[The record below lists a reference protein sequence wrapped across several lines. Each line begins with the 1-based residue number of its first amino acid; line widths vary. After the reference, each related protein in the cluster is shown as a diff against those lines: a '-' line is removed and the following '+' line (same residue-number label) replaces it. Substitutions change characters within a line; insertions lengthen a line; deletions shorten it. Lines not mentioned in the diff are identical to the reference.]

1 MLMNNNKKEKKEPFS
16 YELFPSENNENTF
29 NVDEGQLAEDTSS
42 GKQPVG
48 QSTVTAP
55 KPEKAP
61 ATNLLGSE
69 WEASKRR
76 IDALSKRWSAK
87 PDQATGNARFK
98 NSFASYML
106 PKDTPARRRKIYSLS
121 QEALD
126 DVVDEYYNK
135 ELKSSF
141 MQHKDEAKARG
152 KKALEENAYLAAEY
166 PMQLYAT
173 VAKEE
178 DPAKVIEKSMAH
190 VDNARLKELVSPM
203 ASTGG
208 YDADKYIEDFV
219 RPSLQNRMLDEYV
232 KESVPKNRGEYIVRS
247 AVGNSLIGKLA
258 QLSASGEKGVTNS
271 LAIEQEGLSKYKSN
285 RVDDF
290 VAGVGALMIDA
301 PAFSALGSSSSA
313 MLSLAGRKVMPLLT
327 KRIAQSVLNK
337 SINSRMNPALANMV
351 AERAIKEN
359 IKYKIANAALGQG
372 LTLGKYDISNS
383 IVDDLLVGN
392 EVDSGKAAKSFGRGM
407 LLGGVSSLASSPF
420 RVLSKGAG
428 GARKLFY
435 SSGVLSSESA
445 VFTAGHEIEKL
456 ANGVEVAPV
465 DLFYDFSE
473 SAATLLTMR
482 LSHWRPKGKEYKLN
496 RYGKIR
502 KEFDLTPVEREE
514 IRNIGCNAT
523 ELVRDIEKE
532 LAMPNFGG
540 FRSRARIRN
549 IYADIMASKDVSA
562 SAKSK
567 LMFLVDNKL
576 TSSPPVPFDYDIFR
590 LHNGKYKV
598 KLFDYDGHLIESNVL
613 SDEIGVRS
621 SLMIMRPRIL
631 KNRIEMY
638 NKELIS
644 GIRSRNFYIQAKD
657 YIAKNNVD
665 VEEFT
670 DAVYNRLQETEVSP
684 RQQKIINDVLRR
696 SSYDSDAM
704 IKYLYSIRRN
714 IERKYG
720 LDGNSLLYVIE
731 KKPYMLSK
739 NEINAIEEYEFILRN
754 EVERLKAGTSSS
766 HAREID
772 NAASGVLVASDD
784 IIRNEY
790 SDYND
795 YITMQDYL
803 GTGEHIVRPINVLQK
818 PKAGVVWNYYNNV
831 FTQEKLEEHKAFA
844 KEFSNKLG
852 VDIELI
858 TDERQIKVP
867 EAGDT
872 DAILEYNNQVKAYG
886 WVVKGKVYIN
896 LPNCKGLE
904 DVEKTIVHE
913 VVGHYGLEKV
923 FGYHLRD
930 FIEELYSRSSDDVRS
945 EINKIRARYP
955 HIDHYS
961 LVEEYLADV
970 IEKKW
975 KNSEE
980 RTMLQRFKEFI
991 NRMFAR
997 LGIYYGSKKRLSS
1010 SEVEE
1015 LLALHCNYVRNK
1027 VDPVK
1032 HRKKVFGRFKSSHL
1046 PEIEYND
1053 YDAYLQNINKQVSE
1067 GNFFKGTPSF
1077 LKAYKAFL
1085 NYDRLDPNTQKIF
1098 REQTKMS
1105 EEEIMKELEHR
1116 KYRMPSDGNSHAGEK
1131 TISGERS
1138 GAVPGNSSSGDLH
1151 LEGNEHLSR
1160 KPLTQPN
1167 GNANIIPERGDVKSF
1182 YDKNVRADE
1191 FLGEKS
1197 ISGERSGAVPGN
1209 SSSGDLPFGGNEHL
1223 SHNPLTQPIGNA
1235 NIIPERGDVKSFY
1248 DKNVRADELFG
1259 EKTIS
1264 GERSGAIPGNSS
1276 SGDLHLE
1283 GNEHLSRKPLT
1294 QPNGNANIIPKRG
1307 DVKSFYDKNVRAD
1320 EFFGEKSISGE
1331 RSGAIPGNSSSGDLP
1346 FGGNEHLSHNPL
1358 TQPNGNANIIQKTR
1372 NAKLSAKKFL
1382 NRGEFRG
1389 RNRAKDAVR
1398 IIGNALNLVKSK
1410 NSQSFYE
1417 DLLVDGKIVRIRIS
1431 THEATN
1437 IRMGNAAADEKIS
1450 IVIKKDGTH
1459 KDRGNH
1465 NGYTEYIYDPKDI
1478 SPERAAH
1485 AIVRSIHDLI
1495 ANGKYVDYSGKAI
1508 RTDYPYYDNGKI
1520 RYRLPGETG
1529 YGNGVGSSLESHV
1542 SSSFDNSPV
1551 VRTASLG
1558 ELLDEPALLALHP
1571 FLGNIAVEVLEGSS
1585 LPASYD
1591 ADENMILIG
1600 GERVRNGNITEQFVP
1615 AISDA
1620 VDSYAGRSAAVERN
1634 SRNIR
1639 ENIKREYD
1647 AIGKDLKFIESMKA
1661 RQWRDSNESRLSGSF
1676 KEKYGISPD
1685 EFKDMFPTVDEY
1697 LLYRLSGK
1705 RLLPTGVE
1713 PGAVNKLS
1721 GLKKNFNGPLD
1732 ILTGY
1737 NASQHDAGVDL
1748 SRVAE
1753 RLDDARLTSEERAE
1767 LEDALEAYAM
1777 QMLYRMKPGNSV
1789 GQGTYPLAA
1798 GNKSREKIYA

>member
-1 MLMNNNKKEKKEPFS
+1 MLMNNDKKEKKEPFS
-16 YELFPSENNENTF
+16 YRLSSSENNENTF
-29 NVDEGQLAEDTSS
+29 NVNESPLADDTAS
-42 GKQPVG
+42 GKQSAA
-48 QSTVTAP
+48 QSTFTAP

-76 IDALSKRWSAK
+76 IDALGKRWSSK
-87 PDQATGNARFK
+87 PDQATGNTHFK
-98 NSFASYML
+98 NSFASFML
-106 PKDTPARRRKIYSLS
+106 PKDTPARRRKVYSLS

-126 DVVDEYYNK
+126 NVVNEYYDK

-152 KKALEENAYLAAEY
+152 KKVLEENAYLAAEY

-178 DPAKVIEKSMAH
+178 DPAKVIEKSMAQI
-190 VDNARLKELVSPM
+190 DKARLKEMVSPM

-219 RPSLQNRMLDEYV
+219 KPSLQSRMIDEYV
-232 KESVPKNRGEYIVRS
+232 KESVPKNRSEYIVRS

-290 VAGVGALMIDA
+290 VAGVGSLMIDA
-301 PAFSALGSSSSA
+301 PAFSAFGSSSSA

-327 KRIAQSVLNK
+327 KKIAQRVLNN
-337 SINSRMNPALANMV
+337 SINSRMNPALANKV

-359 IKYKIANAALGQG
+359 IKYKITNAALGQG

-383 IVDDLLVGN
+383 IVDDLLIGN

-407 LLGGVSSLASSPF
+407 LLGGASSLASSPF
-420 RVLSKGAG
+420 RALSKGAN

-465 DLFYDFSE
+465 DLFYDFGE

-502 KEFDLTPVEREE
+502 KEFDLTPIERDE
-514 IRNIGCNAT
+514 IKNIGCNVT
-523 ELVRDIEKE
+523 ELLRDIEKE
-532 LAMPNFGG
+532 LAMPSLGG
-540 FRSRARIRN
+540 IRSRERIRN
-549 IYADIMASKDVSA
+549 MYFNIMASKDVSA

-567 LMFLVDNKL
+567 LLFLVDNKL
-576 TSSPPVPFDYDIFR
+576 TSSPPIPFDYDIYR
-590 LHNGKYKV
+590 LYNGKYKV
-598 KLFDYDGHLIESNVL
+598 KLFDYDGHLIESNV
-613 SDEIGVRS
+613 SADEIGVRS
-621 SLMIMRPRIL
+621 SIMLLRPHIL
-631 KNRIEMY
+631 KNRIKMY
-638 NKELIS
+638 DKELIS

-657 YIAKNNVD
+657 YITKNNID

-670 DAVYNRLQETEVSP
+670 DAIYNRLQETEVSP
-684 RQQKIINDVLRR
+684 RQQKIINDILRR

-739 NEINAIEEYEFILRN
+739 NEVNAIEEYESVLRN
-754 EVERLKAGTSSS
+754 EVERLKSGTSSS

-772 NAASGVLVASDD
+772 NAASGVSIGSDD

-803 GTGEHIVRPINVLQK
+803 GTGEFIVRPINVSQK
-818 PKAGVVWNYYNNV
+818 PKDGIVWNYYNNV

-844 KEFSNKLG
+844 KELSHKFG
-852 VDIELI
+852 IDVELI

-867 EAGDT
+867 ET
-872 DAILEYNNQVKAYG
+872 DNATAIEEYNNQVRSFG
-886 WVVKGKVYIN
+886 WINKGKVCVN
-896 LPNCKGLE
+896 LPNCKELE

-913 VVGHYGLEKV
+913 VVGHHGLEKV

-930 FIEELYSRSSDDVRS
+930 FIEELYSKSSDDVRS

-955 HIDHYS
+955 HIDNYT

-970 IEKKW
+970 VEKKW

-980 RTMLQRFKEFI
+980 RTILQRFKEFI

-1015 LLALHCNYVRNK
+1015 LLALHCNYVRNR
-1027 VDPVK
+1027 VDPIK
-1032 HRKKVFGRFKSSHL
+1032 HRKEVFARFKSSHL
-1046 PEIEYND
+1046 PEFEYND

-1085 NYDRLDPNTQKIF
+1085 NYDRLDPNTQRIF

-1116 KYRMPSDGNSHAGEK
+1116 KYRMLSDGNSHAGEK

-1160 KPLTQPN
+1160 KPLAQPN

-1191 FLGEKS
+1191 L
-1197 ISGERSGAVPGN
+1197 
-1209 SSSGDLPFGGNEHL
+1209 
-1223 SHNPLTQPIGNA
+1223 
-1235 NIIPERGDVKSFY
+1235 
-1248 DKNVRADELFG
+1248 
-1259 EKTIS
+1259 
-1264 GERSGAIPGNSS
+1264 
-1276 SGDLHLE
+1276 
-1283 GNEHLSRKPLT
+1283 
-1294 QPNGNANIIPKRG
+1294 
-1307 DVKSFYDKNVRAD
+1307 
-1320 EFFGEKSISGE
+1320 FGEKSISGE

-1358 TQPNGNANIIQKTR
+1358 TQPIGNANIMQKTR
-1372 NAKLSAKKFL
+1372 NTKLSAKKFL

-1398 IIGNALNLVKSK
+1398 IIGNALNLNKSDS
-1410 NSQSFYE
+1410 SQSFYG

-1450 IVIKKDGTH
+1450 IVIKKDGVH
-1459 KDRGNH
+1459 KNHGRH

-1542 SSSFDNSPV
+1542 SNSFDNSPV

-1571 FLGNIAVEVLEGSS
+1571 FLGNIGVEVLEGSS

-1661 RQWRDSNESRLSGSF
+1661 RQWRDGNESRLSGSF

-1789 GQGTYPLAA
+1789 GQGTYPLLP
-1798 GNKSREKIYA
+1798 GINHGREYMHK

>member
-1 MLMNNNKKEKKEPFS
+1 MLMNNDKKEKKEPFS

-29 NVDEGQLAEDTSS
+29 NMNESPLADDISS
-42 GKQPVG
+42 GKQPAG

-61 ATNLLGSE
+61 ATNLLGSY

-76 IDALSKRWSAK
+76 IDALGKRWSAK
-87 PDQATGNARFK
+87 PDQADGNARFK
-98 NSFASYML
+98 DSFASYML

-152 KKALEENAYLAAEY
+152 RKALEENAYLAADY

-190 VDNARLKELVSPM
+190 VDNARLKEMVSPM

-232 KESVPKNRGEYIVRS
+232 KESVPKNRGEYIVRR

-258 QLSASGEKGVTNS
+258 QLSGSGEKGVTNS

-359 IKYKIANAALGQG
+359 IKYKITNAALGQG

-420 RVLSKGAG
+420 RALSKGAG

-657 YIAKNNVD
+657 YIAKNNVN

-739 NEINAIEEYEFILRN
+739 NETNAIEEYEFILRN

-831 FTQEKLEEHKAFA
+831 FTPDKLEEHKAFA

-961 LVEEYLADV
+961 LVEEYLANV

-991 NRMFAR
+991 NRMFAQ

-1015 LLALHCNYVRNK
+1015 LLALHCNYVRNR

-1085 NYDRLDPNTQKIF
+1085 NYDRLDPNTQRIF
-1098 REQTKMS
+1098 REQTEMS

-1116 KYRMPSDGNSHAGEK
+1116 KYRMPSDDNSHAGEK

-1167 GNANIIPERGDVKSF
+1167 G
-1182 YDKNVRADE
+1182 
-1191 FLGEKS
+1191 
-1197 ISGERSGAVPGN
+1197 
-1209 SSSGDLPFGGNEHL
+1209 
-1223 SHNPLTQPIGNA
+1223 TA

-1248 DKNVRADELFG
+1248 DKNVRADEL
-1259 EKTIS
+1259 
-1264 GERSGAIPGNSS
+1264 
-1276 SGDLHLE
+1276 
-1283 GNEHLSRKPLT
+1283 
-1294 QPNGNANIIPKRG
+1294 
-1307 DVKSFYDKNVRAD
+1307 
-1320 EFFGEKSISGE
+1320 FGEKSISGE

-1358 TQPNGNANIIQKTR
+1358 TQPIGNANIMQKTR
-1372 NAKLSAKKFL
+1372 NTKFSAKKFL

-1398 IIGNALNLVKSK
+1398 IIGNALNLNKSDS
-1410 NSQSFYE
+1410 SQSFYG

-1450 IVIKKDGTH
+1450 IVIKKDGVH
-1459 KDRGNH
+1459 KNHGRH

-1542 SSSFDNSPV
+1542 SNSFDNSPV

-1571 FLGNIAVEVLEGSS
+1571 FLGNIGVEVLEGSS

-1661 RQWRDSNESRLSGSF
+1661 RQWRDGNESRLSGSF

-1713 PGAVNKLS
+1713 PGGVNKLS

-1737 NASQHDAGVDL
+1737 NASQHDSGVGL

-1789 GQGTYPLAA
+1789 GQGTYPLLP
-1798 GNKSREKIYA
+1798 GINHGREYMHK

>member
-1 MLMNNNKKEKKEPFS
+1 MLMNNDKKEKKEPFS
-16 YELFPSENNENTF
+16 YRLSSSENNENTF
-29 NVDEGQLAEDTSS
+29 NVNESPLADDIAS
-42 GKQPVG
+42 GKQSAA
-48 QSTVTAP
+48 QSTFTTP

-76 IDALSKRWSAK
+76 IDALGKRWSSK
-87 PDQATGNARFK
+87 PDQATGNTHFK
-98 NSFASYML
+98 NSFASFML
-106 PKDTPARRRKIYSLS
+106 PKDTPARRRKVYSLS

-126 DVVDEYYNK
+126 NVVNEYYDK

-152 KKALEENAYLAAEY
+152 KKVLEENAYLAAEY

-178 DPAKVIEKSMAH
+178 DPAKVIEKSMAQI
-190 VDNARLKELVSPM
+190 DKARLKEIVSPM

-219 RPSLQNRMLDEYV
+219 KPSLQSRMIDEYV
-232 KESVPKNRGEYIVRS
+232 KESVPKNRSEYIVRS
-247 AVGNSLIGKLA
+247 AVGNSLFGKLA

-290 VAGVGALMIDA
+290 VAGVGSLMIDA
-301 PAFSALGSSSSA
+301 PAFSAFGSSSSA

-327 KRIAQSVLNK
+327 KKIAQRVLNN

-359 IKYKIANAALGQG
+359 IKYKITNAALGQG

-383 IVDDLLVGN
+383 IVDDLLIGN

-407 LLGGVSSLASSPF
+407 LLGGASSLASSPF
-420 RVLSKGAG
+420 RALSKGAN

-465 DLFYDFSE
+465 DLFYDFGE

-502 KEFDLTPVEREE
+502 KEFDLTPIERDE
-514 IRNIGCNAT
+514 IKNIGCNVT
-523 ELVRDIEKE
+523 ELLRDIEKE
-532 LAMPNFGG
+532 LAMPNLGG
-540 FRSRARIRN
+540 IRSRERIRN
-549 IYADIMASKDVSA
+549 MYFNIMASKDVSA

-567 LMFLVDNKL
+567 LLFLVDNKL
-576 TSSPPVPFDYDIFR
+576 TSSPPIPFDYDIYR
-590 LHNGKYKV
+590 LYNGKYKV
-598 KLFDYDGHLIESNVL
+598 KLFDYDGHLIESNVAA
-613 SDEIGVRS
+613 DEIGVRS
-621 SLMIMRPRIL
+621 SIMLLRPHIL
-631 KNRIEMY
+631 KNRIKMY
-638 NKELIS
+638 DKELIS

-657 YIAKNNVD
+657 YITKNNID

-670 DAVYNRLQETEVSP
+670 DAIYNRLQETEVSP
-684 RQQKIINDVLRR
+684 RQQKIINDILRR

-739 NEINAIEEYEFILRN
+739 NEVNAIEEYESVLRN

-772 NAASGVLVASDD
+772 NAASGVSIGSDE
-784 IIRNEY
+784 IISNEY

-803 GTGEHIVRPINVLQK
+803 GTGEFIVRPINVSQK
-818 PKAGVVWNYYNNV
+818 PKAGIVWNYYNNV

-844 KEFSNKLG
+844 KELSHKFG
-852 VDIELI
+852 IDVELI

-867 EAGDT
+867 ET
-872 DAILEYNNQVKAYG
+872 DNATAIEEYNNQVRSFG
-886 WVVKGKVYIN
+886 WINKGKVCVN
-896 LPNCKGLE
+896 LPNCKELE

-913 VVGHYGLEKV
+913 VVGHHGLEKV

-930 FIEELYSRSSDDVRS
+930 FIEELYSKSSDELRS
-945 EINKIRARYP
+945 EINTIRVKYP
-955 HIDHYS
+955 HIDNYT

-970 IEKKW
+970 VEKKW
-975 KNSEE
+975 KSSEE
-980 RTMLQRFKEFI
+980 RTILQRFKEFI

-1015 LLALHCNYVRNK
+1015 LLALHCNYVRNR
-1027 VDPVK
+1027 VDPIK
-1032 HRKKVFGRFKSSHL
+1032 HRKEVFARFKSSHL

-1085 NYDRLDPNTQKIF
+1085 NYDRLDPNTQRIF
-1098 REQTKMS
+1098 REQTEMS

-1151 LEGNEHLSR
+1151 LESNEHLSR
-1160 KPLTQPN
+1160 KPLAQPN
-1167 GNANIIPERGDVKSF
+1167 G
-1182 YDKNVRADE
+1182 
-1191 FLGEKS
+1191 
-1197 ISGERSGAVPGN
+1197 
-1209 SSSGDLPFGGNEHL
+1209 
-1223 SHNPLTQPIGNA
+1223 TA

-1248 DKNVRADELFG
+1248 DKNVRADEL
-1259 EKTIS
+1259 
-1264 GERSGAIPGNSS
+1264 
-1276 SGDLHLE
+1276 
-1283 GNEHLSRKPLT
+1283 
-1294 QPNGNANIIPKRG
+1294 
-1307 DVKSFYDKNVRAD
+1307 
-1320 EFFGEKSISGE
+1320 FGEKSISGE

-1372 NAKLSAKKFL
+1372 NAMFLAKKFL

-1398 IIGNALNLVKSK
+1398 IIGNALNLNKSD
-1410 NSQSFYE
+1410 SSLSFYE
-1417 DLLVDGKIVRIRIS
+1417 DLLVGGKIVRIRIS

-1450 IVIKKDGTH
+1450 IVIKKDGVH
-1459 KDRGNH
+1459 KNHGRH
-1465 NGYTEYIYDPKDI
+1465 NGYTEYVYDPKDI

-1485 AIVRSIHDLI
+1485 VIVRGIHDLI

-1529 YGNGVGSSLESHV
+1529 YGNGIGSSLESHV

-1571 FLGNIAVEVLEGSS
+1571 FLGNIGVEVLEGSS

-1661 RQWRDSNESRLSGSF
+1661 RQWRDGNESRLSGSF

-1713 PGAVNKLS
+1713 PGGVNKLS

-1737 NASQHDAGVDL
+1737 NASQHDAGVGL

-1789 GQGTYPLAA
+1789 GQGTYPLLP
-1798 GNKSREKIYA
+1798 GIDHGREYMHK

>member
-1 MLMNNNKKEKKEPFS
+1 MLMNNDKKEKKEPFS

-29 NVDEGQLAEDTSS
+29 NMNESPLADDAAS

-76 IDALSKRWSAK
+76 IDALGKRWSAK
-87 PDQATGNARFK
+87 PDQADGNARFK
-98 NSFASYML
+98 DSFASYML

-141 MQHKDEAKARG
+141 MQHKDEAKAKGR
-152 KKALEENAYLAAEY
+152 KALEENACLAAEY
-166 PMQLYAT
+166 PMQLYAA

-190 VDNARLKELVSPM
+190 VDNARLKEMVSPM

-232 KESVPKNRGEYIVRS
+232 KESVPKNRGEYIVRR

-258 QLSASGEKGVTNS
+258 QLSGSGEKGVTNS
-271 LAIEQEGLSKYKSN
+271 MAIEQEGLSKYKSN

-359 IKYKIANAALGQG
+359 IKYKITNAALGQG

-465 DLFYDFSE
+465 DLFYDFNE

-502 KEFDLTPVEREE
+502 KEFDLTPAEREE

-772 NAASGVLVASDD
+772 NAASGVLIASDD

-818 PKAGVVWNYYNNV
+818 PKAGVVWNYYGNV
-831 FTQEKLEEHKAFA
+831 FTQDKLEEHKAFA

-930 FIEELYSRSSDDVRS
+930 FIEELYSMSSDDVRS
-945 EINKIRARYP
+945 AINKIRARYP

-1010 SEVEE
+1010 AEVEE
-1015 LLALHCNYVRNK
+1015 LLALHCNYVRNR

-1085 NYDRLDPNTQKIF
+1085 NYDRLDPNTQRIF
-1098 REQTKMS
+1098 REQTEMS

-1151 LEGNEHLSR
+1151 LESNEHLSR
-1160 KPLTQPN
+1160 KPLAQPN
-1167 GNANIIPERGDVKSF
+1167 G
-1182 YDKNVRADE
+1182 
-1191 FLGEKS
+1191 
-1197 ISGERSGAVPGN
+1197 
-1209 SSSGDLPFGGNEHL
+1209 
-1223 SHNPLTQPIGNA
+1223 TA

-1248 DKNVRADELFG
+1248 DKNVRADEL
-1259 EKTIS
+1259 
-1264 GERSGAIPGNSS
+1264 
-1276 SGDLHLE
+1276 
-1283 GNEHLSRKPLT
+1283 
-1294 QPNGNANIIPKRG
+1294 
-1307 DVKSFYDKNVRAD
+1307 
-1320 EFFGEKSISGE
+1320 FGEKSISGE

-1372 NAKLSAKKFL
+1372 NAMFLAKKFL
-1382 NRGEFRG
+1382 NRGEYVG
-1389 RNRAKDAVR
+1389 KKHAKDAVR
-1398 IIGNALNLVKSK
+1398 VIGHMLDFDKSK
-1410 NSQSFYE
+1410 SSMSFYE

-1450 IVIKKDGTH
+1450 IVIKKDGVH
-1459 KDRGNH
+1459 KNHGNH

-1495 ANGKYVDYSGKAI
+1495 ANGEYVDYSGKAI

-1571 FLGNIAVEVLEGSS
+1571 FLGNIGVEVLEGSS

-1591 ADENMILIG
+1591 AYENVILIG

-1661 RQWRDSNESRLSGSF
+1661 RQWHDGNESRLSGSF

-1713 PGAVNKLS
+1713 PGGVNKLS

-1737 NASQHDAGVDL
+1737 NASQHDSGVDL

-1798 GNKSREKIYA
+1798 GNRSRERIYA

>member
-1 MLMNNNKKEKKEPFS
+1 MLMNNDKKEKKEPFS
-16 YELFPSENNENTF
+16 YRLSSSENNENTF
-29 NVDEGQLAEDTSS
+29 NVNESPLADDTAS
-42 GKQPVG
+42 GKQSAA
-48 QSTVTAP
+48 QSTFTAP

-76 IDALSKRWSAK
+76 IDALGKRWSSK
-87 PDQATGNARFK
+87 PDQATGNTHFK
-98 NSFASYML
+98 NSFASFML
-106 PKDTPARRRKIYSLS
+106 PKDTPARRRKVYSLS

-126 DVVDEYYNK
+126 NVVNEYYDK

-152 KKALEENAYLAAEY
+152 KKVLEENAYLAAEY

-178 DPAKVIEKSMAH
+178 DPAKVIEKSMAQI
-190 VDNARLKELVSPM
+190 DKARLKEMVSPM

-219 RPSLQNRMLDEYV
+219 KPSLQSRMIDEYV
-232 KESVPKNRGEYIVRS
+232 KESVPKNRSEYIVRS

-290 VAGVGALMIDA
+290 VAGVGSLMIDA
-301 PAFSALGSSSSA
+301 PAFSAFGSSSSA

-327 KRIAQSVLNK
+327 KKIAQRVLNN

-359 IKYKIANAALGQG
+359 IKYKITNAALGQG

-383 IVDDLLVGN
+383 IVDDLLIGN

-407 LLGGVSSLASSPF
+407 LLGGASSLASSPF
-420 RVLSKGAG
+420 RALSKGAN

-465 DLFYDFSE
+465 DLFYDFGE

-502 KEFDLTPVEREE
+502 KEFDLTPIERDE
-514 IRNIGCNAT
+514 IKNIGCNVT
-523 ELVRDIEKE
+523 ELLRDIEKE
-532 LAMPNFGG
+532 LAMPNLGG
-540 FRSRARIRN
+540 IRSRERIRN
-549 IYADIMASKDVSA
+549 MYFNIMASKDVSA

-567 LMFLVDNKL
+567 LLFLVDNKL
-576 TSSPPVPFDYDIFR
+576 TSSPPIPFDYDIYR
-590 LHNGKYKV
+590 LYNGKYKV
-598 KLFDYDGHLIESNVL
+598 KLFDYDGHLIESNV
-613 SDEIGVRS
+613 SADEIGVRS
-621 SLMIMRPRIL
+621 SIMLLRPHIL
-631 KNRIEMY
+631 KNRIKMY
-638 NKELIS
+638 DKELIS

-657 YIAKNNVD
+657 YITKNNID

-670 DAVYNRLQETEVSP
+670 DAIYNRLQETEVSP
-684 RQQKIINDVLRR
+684 RQQKIINDILRR

-739 NEINAIEEYEFILRN
+739 NEINAIEEYESVLRN

-772 NAASGVLVASDD
+772 NAASGVSIGSDE
-784 IIRNEY
+784 IISNEY

-803 GTGEHIVRPINVLQK
+803 GTGEFIVRPINVSQK
-818 PKAGVVWNYYNNV
+818 PKAGIVWNYYNNV

-844 KEFSNKLG
+844 KELSHKFG
-852 VDIELI
+852 IDVELI

-867 EAGDT
+867 ET
-872 DAILEYNNQVKAYG
+872 DNATAIEEYNNQVRSFG
-886 WVVKGKVYIN
+886 WINKGKVCVN

-913 VVGHYGLEKV
+913 VVGHHGLEKV

-930 FIEELYSRSSDDVRS
+930 FIEELYSKSSDELRS
-945 EINKIRARYP
+945 EINTIRVKYP
-955 HIDHYS
+955 HIDNYT

-970 IEKKW
+970 VEKKW

-980 RTMLQRFKEFI
+980 RTILQRFKEFI

-1015 LLALHCNYVRNK
+1015 LLALHCNYVRNR
-1027 VDPVK
+1027 VDPIK
-1032 HRKKVFGRFKSSHL
+1032 HRKEVFARFKSSHL

-1067 GNFFKGTPSF
+1067 GNLFKGTPSF

-1085 NYDRLDPNTQKIF
+1085 NYDRLDPNTQRIF
-1098 REQTKMS
+1098 REQTEMS

-1116 KYRMPSDGNSHAGEK
+1116 KYRMPSDDNSHAGEK

-1151 LEGNEHLSR
+1151 LESNEHLSR

-1167 GNANIIPERGDVKSF
+1167 GNANIIPE
-1182 YDKNVRADE
+1182 
-1191 FLGEKS
+1191 
-1197 ISGERSGAVPGN
+1197 
-1209 SSSGDLPFGGNEHL
+1209 
-1223 SHNPLTQPIGNA
+1223 
-1235 NIIPERGDVKSFY
+1235 
-1248 DKNVRADELFG
+1248 
-1259 EKTIS
+1259 
-1264 GERSGAIPGNSS
+1264 
-1276 SGDLHLE
+1276 
-1283 GNEHLSRKPLT
+1283 
-1294 QPNGNANIIPKRG
+1294 RG

-1372 NAKLSAKKFL
+1372 NAMFLAKKFL

-1398 IIGNALNLVKSK
+1398 IIGNALNLNKSD
-1410 NSQSFYE
+1410 SSLSFYE
-1417 DLLVDGKIVRIRIS
+1417 DLLVGGKIVRIRIS

-1450 IVIKKDGTH
+1450 IVIKKDGVH
-1459 KDRGNH
+1459 KNHGRH
-1465 NGYTEYIYDPKDI
+1465 NGYTEYVYDPKDI

-1485 AIVRSIHDLI
+1485 AIVRGIHDLI

-1571 FLGNIAVEVLEGSS
+1571 FLGNIGVEVLEGSS

-1600 GERVRNGNITEQFVP
+1600 GERFRNGNITEQFVP

-1661 RQWRDSNESRLSGSF
+1661 RQWRDGNESRLSGSF

-1713 PGAVNKLS
+1713 PGGVNKLS

-1737 NASQHDAGVDL
+1737 NASQHDSGVDL
-1748 SRVAE
+1748 SRIAE
-1753 RLDDARLTSEERAE
+1753 NLNDARLTSEERAE

-1777 QMLYRMKPGNSV
+1777 QMLYRMKPGYSV
-1789 GQGTYPLAA
+1789 GQGTYPLLP
-1798 GNKSREKIYA
+1798 GINHGREYMHK

>member
-1 MLMNNNKKEKKEPFS
+1 MLMNNDKKEKKEPFS

-29 NVDEGQLAEDTSS
+29 NMNESPLADDISS
-42 GKQPVG
+42 GKQPAG

-76 IDALSKRWSAK
+76 IDALGKRWSVK
-87 PDQATGNARFK
+87 PDQADGNARFK

-106 PKDTPARRRKIYSLS
+106 PKDTPARHRKIYSLS

-152 KKALEENAYLAAEY
+152 RKALEENAYLAAES

-232 KESVPKNRGEYIVRS
+232 KESVPKNRGEYIVRR

-359 IKYKIANAALGQG
+359 IKYKITNAALGQG

-420 RVLSKGAG
+420 RALSKGAG

-435 SSGVLSSESA
+435 SSGVLSCESA

-465 DLFYDFSE
+465 DLFYDFNE

-532 LAMPNFGG
+532 LAMPNLGG

-720 LDGNSLLYVIE
+720 LDGNSLLYVID

-818 PKAGVVWNYYNNV
+818 PKAGVVWNYYGNV
-831 FTQEKLEEHKAFA
+831 FTPDKLEEHKAFA

-955 HIDHYS
+955 QIDHYS

-1015 LLALHCNYVRNK
+1015 LLALHCNYVRNR

-1085 NYDRLDPNTQKIF
+1085 NYDRLDPNTQRIF
-1098 REQTKMS
+1098 REQTEMS
-1105 EEEIMKELEHR
+1105 EEQIMKELEHR

-1167 GNANIIPERGDVKSF
+1167 ADANIIPERGDVKSFYDKNVRADEFFGEKSISGERSGAVPGNSSSGDLHLESNEHLSRKPLAQPNGTANIILERGDVKSF

-1223 SHNPLTQPIGNA
+1223 SHNPLTQP
-1235 NIIPERGDVKSFY
+1235 
-1248 DKNVRADELFG
+1248 
-1259 EKTIS
+1259 
-1264 GERSGAIPGNSS
+1264 
-1276 SGDLHLE
+1276 
-1283 GNEHLSRKPLT
+1283 
-1294 QPNGNANIIPKRG
+1294 NG
-1307 DVKSFYDKNVRAD
+1307 
-1320 EFFGEKSISGE
+1320 
-1331 RSGAIPGNSSSGDLP
+1331 
-1346 FGGNEHLSHNPL
+1346 
-1358 TQPNGNANIIQKTR
+1358 TANIIQKTR
-1372 NAKLSAKKFL
+1372 NAMFLAKKFL
-1382 NRGEFRG
+1382 NRGEYVG
-1389 RNRAKDAVR
+1389 KKHAKDAVR
-1398 IIGNALNLVKSK
+1398 VIGHMLDFDKSK
-1410 NSQSFYE
+1410 SSMSFYE

-1450 IVIKKDGTH
+1450 IVIKKDGVH
-1459 KDRGNH
+1459 KNHGNH

-1495 ANGKYVDYSGKAI
+1495 ANGEYVDYSGKAI
-1508 RTDYPYYDNGKI
+1508 RIDYPYYDNGKI

-1571 FLGNIAVEVLEGSS
+1571 FLGSIGVEVLEGSS

-1661 RQWRDSNESRLSGSF
+1661 RQWRDGNESRLSGSF

-1737 NASQHDAGVDL
+1737 NASQHDSGVDL
-1748 SRVAE
+1748 SRIAE
-1753 RLDDARLTSEERAE
+1753 NLNDARLTSEERAE
-1767 LEDALEAYAM
+1767 IEDALEAYAM

-1789 GQGTYPLAA
+1789 GQGTYPLAT

>member
-1 MLMNNNKKEKKEPFS
+1 MLMNNDKKEKKEPFS
-16 YELFPSENNENTF
+16 YRLSSSENNENTF
-29 NVDEGQLAEDTSS
+29 NVNESPLADDTAS
-42 GKQPVG
+42 GKQSAA
-48 QSTVTAP
+48 QSTFTAP

-76 IDALSKRWSAK
+76 IDALGKRWSSK
-87 PDQATGNARFK
+87 PDQATGNTHFK
-98 NSFASYML
+98 NSFASFML
-106 PKDTPARRRKIYSLS
+106 PKDTPARRRKVYSLS

-126 DVVDEYYNK
+126 NVVNEYYDK

-152 KKALEENAYLAAEY
+152 KKVLEENAYLAADY

-190 VDNARLKELVSPM
+190 VDNARLKEMVSPM

-232 KESVPKNRGEYIVRS
+232 KESVPKNRGEYIVRR

-258 QLSASGEKGVTNS
+258 QLSGSGEKGVTNS

-359 IKYKIANAALGQG
+359 IKYKITNAALGQG

-420 RVLSKGAG
+420 RALSKGAG

-657 YIAKNNVD
+657 YIAKNNVN

-739 NEINAIEEYEFILRN
+739 NETNAIEEYEFILRN

-831 FTQEKLEEHKAFA
+831 FTPDKLEEHKAFA

-961 LVEEYLADV
+961 LVEEYLANV

-991 NRMFAR
+991 NRMFAQ

-1015 LLALHCNYVRNK
+1015 LLALHCNYVRNR

-1085 NYDRLDPNTQKIF
+1085 NYDRLDPNTQRIF
-1098 REQTKMS
+1098 REQTEMS

-1116 KYRMPSDGNSHAGEK
+1116 KYRMPSDDNSHAGEK

-1160 KPLTQPN
+1160 KPLAQPN

-1191 FLGEKS
+1191 L
-1197 ISGERSGAVPGN
+1197 
-1209 SSSGDLPFGGNEHL
+1209 
-1223 SHNPLTQPIGNA
+1223 
-1235 NIIPERGDVKSFY
+1235 
-1248 DKNVRADELFG
+1248 
-1259 EKTIS
+1259 
-1264 GERSGAIPGNSS
+1264 
-1276 SGDLHLE
+1276 
-1283 GNEHLSRKPLT
+1283 
-1294 QPNGNANIIPKRG
+1294 
-1307 DVKSFYDKNVRAD
+1307 
-1320 EFFGEKSISGE
+1320 FGEKSISGE

-1358 TQPNGNANIIQKTR
+1358 TQPIGNANIMQKTR
-1372 NAKLSAKKFL
+1372 NTKFSAKKFL

-1398 IIGNALNLVKSK
+1398 IIGNALNLNKSDS
-1410 NSQSFYE
+1410 SQSFYG

-1450 IVIKKDGTH
+1450 IVIKKDGVH
-1459 KDRGNH
+1459 KNHGRH

-1542 SSSFDNSPV
+1542 SNSFDNSPV

-1571 FLGNIAVEVLEGSS
+1571 FLGNIGVEVLEGSS

-1661 RQWRDSNESRLSGSF
+1661 RQWRDGSESRLSGSF

-1713 PGAVNKLS
+1713 PGGVNKLS

-1789 GQGTYPLAA
+1789 GQGTYPLLP
-1798 GNKSREKIYA
+1798 GINHGREYMHK

>member
-1 MLMNNNKKEKKEPFS
+1 MLMNNDKKEKKEPFS
-16 YELFPSENNENTF
+16 YRLSSLENNENTF
-29 NVDEGQLAEDTSS
+29 NVNESPLADDTAS
-42 GKQPVG
+42 GKQSAA
-48 QSTVTAP
+48 QSTFTAP

-76 IDALSKRWSAK
+76 IDALGKRWSSK
-87 PDQATGNARFK
+87 PDQATGNTHFK
-98 NSFASYML
+98 NSFASFML
-106 PKDTPARRRKIYSLS
+106 PKDTPARRRKVYSLS

-126 DVVDEYYNK
+126 NVVNEYYDK

-152 KKALEENAYLAAEY
+152 KKVLEENAYLAAEY
-166 PMQLYAT
+166 PVQLYAT

-178 DPAKVIEKSMAH
+178 DPAKVIEKSMAQI
-190 VDNARLKELVSPM
+190 DKARLKEMVSPM

-219 RPSLQNRMLDEYV
+219 KPSLQSRMIDEYV
-232 KESVPKNRGEYIVRS
+232 KESVPKNRSEYIVRS

-290 VAGVGALMIDA
+290 VAGVGSLMIDA
-301 PAFSALGSSSSA
+301 PAFSAFGSSSSA

-327 KRIAQSVLNK
+327 KKIAQRVLNN

-359 IKYKIANAALGQG
+359 IKYKITNAALGQG

-383 IVDDLLVGN
+383 IVDDLLIGN

-407 LLGGVSSLASSPF
+407 LLGGASSLASSPF
-420 RVLSKGAG
+420 RALSKGAN

-465 DLFYDFSE
+465 DLFYDFGE

-502 KEFDLTPVEREE
+502 KEFDLTPIERDE
-514 IRNIGCNAT
+514 IKNIGCNVT
-523 ELVRDIEKE
+523 ELLRDIEKE
-532 LAMPNFGG
+532 LAMPSLGG
-540 FRSRARIRN
+540 IRSRERIRN
-549 IYADIMASKDVSA
+549 MYFNIMASKDVSA

-567 LMFLVDNKL
+567 LLFLVDNKL
-576 TSSPPVPFDYDIFR
+576 TSSPPIPFDYDIYR
-590 LHNGKYKV
+590 LYNGKYKV
-598 KLFDYDGHLIESNVL
+598 KLFDYDGHLIESNV
-613 SDEIGVRS
+613 SADEIGVRS
-621 SLMIMRPRIL
+621 SIMLLRPHIL
-631 KNRIEMY
+631 KNRIKMY
-638 NKELIS
+638 DKELIS

-657 YIAKNNVD
+657 YITKNNID

-670 DAVYNRLQETEVSP
+670 DAIYNRLQETEVSP
-684 RQQKIINDVLRR
+684 RQQKIINDILRR

-739 NEINAIEEYEFILRN
+739 NEVNAIEEYESVLRN

-772 NAASGVLVASDD
+772 NAASGVSIGSDE
-784 IIRNEY
+784 IISNEY

-803 GTGEHIVRPINVLQK
+803 GTGEFIVRPINVSQK
-818 PKAGVVWNYYNNV
+818 PKAGIVWNYYNNV

-844 KEFSNKLG
+844 KELSHKFG
-852 VDIELI
+852 IDVELI

-867 EAGDT
+867 ET
-872 DAILEYNNQVKAYG
+872 DNATAIEEYNNQVRSFG
-886 WVVKGKVYIN
+886 WINKGKVCVN
-896 LPNCKGLE
+896 LPNCKELE

-913 VVGHYGLEKV
+913 VVGHHGLEKV

-930 FIEELYSRSSDDVRS
+930 FIEELYSKSSDDVRS
-945 EINKIRARYP
+945 EINTIRVKYP
-955 HIDHYS
+955 HIDNYT

-970 IEKKW
+970 VEKKW

-980 RTMLQRFKEFI
+980 RTILQRFKEFI

-1015 LLALHCNYVRNK
+1015 LLALHCNYVRNR
-1027 VDPVK
+1027 VDPIK
-1032 HRKKVFGRFKSSHL
+1032 HRKEVFARFKSSHL

-1067 GNFFKGTPSF
+1067 GNLFKGTPSF

-1085 NYDRLDPNTQKIF
+1085 NYDRLDPNTQRIF

-1116 KYRMPSDGNSHAGEK
+1116 KYRMPSDDNSHAGEK
-1131 TISGERS
+1131 T
-1138 GAVPGNSSSGDLH
+1138 
-1151 LEGNEHLSR
+1151 
-1160 KPLTQPN
+1160 
-1167 GNANIIPERGDVKSF
+1167 
-1182 YDKNVRADE
+1182 
-1191 FLGEKS
+1191 

-1223 SHNPLTQPIGNA
+1223 SRKPLAQPNGTA

-1276 SGDLHLE
+1276 SGDL
-1283 GNEHLSRKPLT
+1283 
-1294 QPNGNANIIPKRG
+1294 
-1307 DVKSFYDKNVRAD
+1307 
-1320 EFFGEKSISGE
+1320 
-1331 RSGAIPGNSSSGDLP
+1331 P

-1358 TQPNGNANIIQKTR
+1358 TQPNGN
-1372 NAKLSAKKFL
+1372 
-1382 NRGEFRG
+1382 
-1389 RNRAKDAVR
+1389 
-1398 IIGNALNLVKSK
+1398 
-1410 NSQSFYE
+1410 
-1417 DLLVDGKIVRIRIS
+1417 
-1431 THEATN
+1431 
-1437 IRMGNAAADEKIS
+1437 
-1450 IVIKKDGTH
+1450 
-1459 KDRGNH
+1459 
-1465 NGYTEYIYDPKDI
+1465 
-1478 SPERAAH
+1478 
-1485 AIVRSIHDLI
+1485 

-1542 SSSFDNSPV
+1542 SSNFDNSPV

-1571 FLGNIAVEVLEGSS
+1571 FLGNIGVEVLEGSS

-1661 RQWRDSNESRLSGSF
+1661 RQWRDGNELRLSGSF

-1737 NASQHDAGVDL
+1737 NASQHDSGVDL
-1748 SRVAE
+1748 SRIAE
-1753 RLDDARLTSEERAE
+1753 NLNDARLTSEERAE

>member
-1 MLMNNNKKEKKEPFS
+1 MLMNNDKKEKKEPFS
-16 YELFPSENNENTF
+16 YELFPLENNENTF
-29 NVDEGQLAEDTSS
+29 NMNESPLADDISS
-42 GKQPVG
+42 GKQPAG

-76 IDALSKRWSAK
+76 IDALGKRWSAK
-87 PDQATGNARFK
+87 PDQADGNARFK
-98 NSFASYML
+98 DSFASYML

-141 MQHKDEAKARG
+141 IQHKDEAKAKG

-190 VDNARLKELVSPM
+190 IDNARLKEMVSPM
-203 ASTGG
+203 VSTGG

-232 KESVPKNRGEYIVRS
+232 KESVPKNRGEYIVRR

-258 QLSASGEKGVTNS
+258 QLSGSGDKGVTNS

-359 IKYKIANAALGQG
+359 IKYKITNAALGQG
-372 LTLGKYDISNS
+372 LTLGKYDIANS

-456 ANGVEVAPV
+456 ANGVEVTPV
-465 DLFYDFSE
+465 DLFYDFNE

-502 KEFDLTPVEREE
+502 KEFDLTPAEREE

-532 LAMPNFGG
+532 LAMPNLGG

-590 LHNGKYKV
+590 LNNGKYKV

-739 NEINAIEEYEFILRN
+739 NETNAIEEYESVLRN

-772 NAASGVLVASDD
+772 NAASGVLIASDD

-803 GTGEHIVRPINVLQK
+803 GTGEYIVRPINVLQK

-961 LVEEYLADV
+961 LVEEYLANV

-1015 LLALHCNYVRNK
+1015 LLALHCNYVRNR

-1085 NYDRLDPNTQKIF
+1085 NYDRLDPNTQRIF

-1116 KYRMPSDGNSHAGEK
+1116 KYRMPSDDNSHAGEK

-1151 LEGNEHLSR
+1151 LESNEHLSR
-1160 KPLTQPN
+1160 KPLAQPN
-1167 GNANIIPERGDVKSF
+1167 GTANIIPERGDIKSF

-1191 FLGEKS
+1191 LFGEKT

-1223 SHNPLTQPIGNA
+1223 SHNPLTQPI
-1235 NIIPERGDVKSFY
+1235 
-1248 DKNVRADELFG
+1248 
-1259 EKTIS
+1259 
-1264 GERSGAIPGNSS
+1264 
-1276 SGDLHLE
+1276 
-1283 GNEHLSRKPLT
+1283 
-1294 QPNGNANIIPKRG
+1294 
-1307 DVKSFYDKNVRAD
+1307 
-1320 EFFGEKSISGE
+1320 
-1331 RSGAIPGNSSSGDLP
+1331 
-1346 FGGNEHLSHNPL
+1346 
-1358 TQPNGNANIIQKTR
+1358 GNANIIQKTR

-1495 ANGKYVDYSGKAI
+1495 ANGEYVDYSGKAI

-1542 SSSFDNSPV
+1542 SSSFDSSPV

-1571 FLGNIAVEVLEGSS
+1571 FLGNIGVEVLEGSS

-1600 GERVRNGNITEQFVP
+1600 GERVKNGNITEQFVP

-1661 RQWRDSNESRLSGSF
+1661 RQWRDGNESRLSGSF

-1748 SRVAE
+1748 SRIAE

-1798 GNKSREKIYA
+1798 GNRSREKIYA

>member
-1 MLMNNNKKEKKEPFS
+1 MNNDKKEKKEPFS
-16 YELFPSENNENTF
+16 YRLSSSENNENTF
-29 NVDEGQLAEDTSS
+29 NVNESPLADDTAS
-42 GKQPVG
+42 GKQSAA
-48 QSTVTAP
+48 QSTFTAP

-76 IDALSKRWSAK
+76 IDALGKRWSSK
-87 PDQATGNARFK
+87 PDQATGNTHFK
-98 NSFASYML
+98 NSFASFML
-106 PKDTPARRRKIYSLS
+106 PKDTPARRRKVYSLS

-126 DVVDEYYNK
+126 NVVNEYYDK

-152 KKALEENAYLAAEY
+152 KKVLEENAYLAAEY

-178 DPAKVIEKSMAH
+178 DPAKVIEKSMAQI
-190 VDNARLKELVSPM
+190 DKARLKEMVSPM

-219 RPSLQNRMLDEYV
+219 KPSLQSRMIDEYV
-232 KESVPKNRGEYIVRS
+232 KESVPKNRSEYIVRS

-290 VAGVGALMIDA
+290 VAGVGSLMIDA
-301 PAFSALGSSSSA
+301 PAFSAFGSSSSA

-327 KRIAQSVLNK
+327 KKIAQRVLNN
-337 SINSRMNPALANMV
+337 SINSRMNPALANKV

-359 IKYKIANAALGQG
+359 IKYKITNAALGQG

-383 IVDDLLVGN
+383 IVDDLLIGN

-407 LLGGVSSLASSPF
+407 LLGGASSLASSPF
-420 RVLSKGAG
+420 RALSKGAN

-465 DLFYDFSE
+465 DLFYDFGE

-502 KEFDLTPVEREE
+502 KEFDLTPIERDE
-514 IRNIGCNAT
+514 IKNIGCNVT
-523 ELVRDIEKE
+523 ELLRDIEKE
-532 LAMPNFGG
+532 LAMPSLGG
-540 FRSRARIRN
+540 IRSRERIRN
-549 IYADIMASKDVSA
+549 MYFNIMASKDVSA

-567 LMFLVDNKL
+567 LLFLVDNKL
-576 TSSPPVPFDYDIFR
+576 TSSPPIPFDYDIYR
-590 LHNGKYKV
+590 LYNGKYKV
-598 KLFDYDGHLIESNVL
+598 KLFDYDGHLIESNV
-613 SDEIGVRS
+613 SADEIGVRS
-621 SLMIMRPRIL
+621 SIMLLRPHIL
-631 KNRIEMY
+631 KNRIKMY
-638 NKELIS
+638 DKELIS

-657 YIAKNNVD
+657 YITKNNID

-670 DAVYNRLQETEVSP
+670 DAIYNRLQETEVSP
-684 RQQKIINDVLRR
+684 RQQKIINDILRR

-739 NEINAIEEYEFILRN
+739 NEVNAIEEYESVLRN
-754 EVERLKAGTSSS
+754 EVERLKSGTSSS

-772 NAASGVLVASDD
+772 NAASGVSIGSDD

-803 GTGEHIVRPINVLQK
+803 GTGEFIVRPINVSQK
-818 PKAGVVWNYYNNV
+818 PKDGIVWNYYNNV

-844 KEFSNKLG
+844 KELSHKFG
-852 VDIELI
+852 IDVELI

-867 EAGDT
+867 ET
-872 DAILEYNNQVKAYG
+872 DNATAIEEYNNQVRSFG
-886 WVVKGKVYIN
+886 WINKGKVCVN
-896 LPNCKGLE
+896 LPNCKELE

-913 VVGHYGLEKV
+913 VVGHHGLEKV

-930 FIEELYSRSSDDVRS
+930 FIEELYSKSSDDVRS

-955 HIDHYS
+955 HIDNYT

-970 IEKKW
+970 VEKKW

-980 RTMLQRFKEFI
+980 RTILQRFKEFI

-1015 LLALHCNYVRNK
+1015 LLALHCNYVRNR
-1027 VDPVK
+1027 VDPIK
-1032 HRKKVFGRFKSSHL
+1032 HRKEVFARFKSSHL
-1046 PEIEYND
+1046 PEFEYND

-1085 NYDRLDPNTQKIF
+1085 NYDRLDPNTQRIF

-1160 KPLTQPN
+1160 KPLAQPN

-1191 FLGEKS
+1191 LFGEKS
-1197 ISGERSGAVPGN
+1197 ISGERSGAVPGNSSSGDLHLEGNEHLSRKPLAQPNGNANIIPERGDVKSFYDKNVRADELFGEKSISGERSGAIPGN

-1259 EKTIS
+1259 EK
-1264 GERSGAIPGNSS
+1264 
-1276 SGDLHLE
+1276 
-1283 GNEHLSRKPLT
+1283 
-1294 QPNGNANIIPKRG
+1294 
-1307 DVKSFYDKNVRAD
+1307 
-1320 EFFGEKSISGE
+1320 SISGE

-1358 TQPNGNANIIQKTR
+1358 TQPIGNANIMQKTR
-1372 NAKLSAKKFL
+1372 NTKFSAKKFL

-1398 IIGNALNLVKSK
+1398 IIGNALNLNKSDS
-1410 NSQSFYE
+1410 SQSFYG

-1450 IVIKKDGTH
+1450 IVIKKDGVH
-1459 KDRGNH
+1459 KNHGRH

-1542 SSSFDNSPV
+1542 SNSFDNSPV

-1571 FLGNIAVEVLEGSS
+1571 FLGNIGVEVLEGSS

-1661 RQWRDSNESRLSGSF
+1661 RQWRDGSESRLSGSF

-1713 PGAVNKLS
+1713 PGGVNKLS

-1789 GQGTYPLAA
+1789 GQGTYPLLP
-1798 GNKSREKIYA
+1798 GINHGREYMHK

>member
-1 MLMNNNKKEKKEPFS
+1 MLMNNDKKEKKEPFS

-29 NVDEGQLAEDTSS
+29 NMNESPLADDAAS

-76 IDALSKRWSAK
+76 IDALGKRWSAK
-87 PDQATGNARFK
+87 PDQADGNARFK
-98 NSFASYML
+98 DSFASYML

-141 MQHKDEAKARG
+141 MQHKDEAKAKGR
-152 KKALEENAYLAAEY
+152 KALEENACLAAEY
-166 PMQLYAT
+166 PMQLYAA

-190 VDNARLKELVSPM
+190 VDNARLKEMVSPM

-232 KESVPKNRGEYIVRS
+232 KESVPKNRGEYIVRR

-258 QLSASGEKGVTNS
+258 QLSGSGEKGVTNS
-271 LAIEQEGLSKYKSN
+271 MAIEQEGLSKYKSN

-359 IKYKIANAALGQG
+359 IKYKITNAALGQG

-502 KEFDLTPVEREE
+502 KEFDLTPAEREE

-772 NAASGVLVASDD
+772 NAASGVLIASDD

-818 PKAGVVWNYYNNV
+818 PKAGVVWNYYGNV
-831 FTQEKLEEHKAFA
+831 FTPDKLEEHKAFA

-961 LVEEYLADV
+961 LVEEYLANV

-980 RTMLQRFKEFI
+980 RTILQRFKEFI

-1010 SEVEE
+1010 AEVEE
-1015 LLALHCNYVRNK
+1015 LLALHCNYVRNR

-1085 NYDRLDPNTQKIF
+1085 NYDRLDPNTQRIF
-1098 REQTKMS
+1098 REQTEMS

-1151 LEGNEHLSR
+1151 LESNEHLSR
-1160 KPLTQPN
+1160 KPLAQPN
-1167 GNANIIPERGDVKSF
+1167 G
-1182 YDKNVRADE
+1182 
-1191 FLGEKS
+1191 
-1197 ISGERSGAVPGN
+1197 
-1209 SSSGDLPFGGNEHL
+1209 
-1223 SHNPLTQPIGNA
+1223 TA

-1264 GERSGAIPGNSS
+1264 GERSGA
-1276 SGDLHLE
+1276 
-1283 GNEHLSRKPLT
+1283 
-1294 QPNGNANIIPKRG
+1294 
-1307 DVKSFYDKNVRAD
+1307 V
-1320 EFFGEKSISGE
+1320 
-1331 RSGAIPGNSSSGDLP
+1331 PGNSSSGDLP

-1372 NAKLSAKKFL
+1372 NAMFLAKKFL
-1382 NRGEFRG
+1382 NRGEYVG
-1389 RNRAKDAVR
+1389 KKHAKDAVR
-1398 IIGNALNLVKSK
+1398 VIGHMLDFDKSK
-1410 NSQSFYE
+1410 SSMSFYE

-1450 IVIKKDGTH
+1450 IVIKKDGVH
-1459 KDRGNH
+1459 KNHGNH

-1495 ANGKYVDYSGKAI
+1495 ANGEYVDYSGKAI
-1508 RTDYPYYDNGKI
+1508 RIDYPYYDNGKI

-1542 SSSFDNSPV
+1542 SSSFDNSLV

-1571 FLGNIAVEVLEGSS
+1571 FLGNIGVEVLEGSS

-1591 ADENMILIG
+1591 AYENVILIG

-1661 RQWRDSNESRLSGSF
+1661 RQWHDGNESRLSGSF

-1713 PGAVNKLS
+1713 PGGVNKLS

-1737 NASQHDAGVDL
+1737 NASQHDSGVDL

-1798 GNKSREKIYA
+1798 GNRSRERIYA

>member
-1 MLMNNNKKEKKEPFS
+1 MLMNNDKKEKKEPFS
-16 YELFPSENNENTF
+16 YRLSSSENNENTF
-29 NVDEGQLAEDTSS
+29 NVNESPLADDTAS
-42 GKQPVG
+42 GKQSAA
-48 QSTVTAP
+48 QSTFTAP

-76 IDALSKRWSAK
+76 IDALGKRWSSK
-87 PDQATGNARFK
+87 PDQATGNTHFK
-98 NSFASYML
+98 NSFASFML
-106 PKDTPARRRKIYSLS
+106 PKDTPARRRKVYSLS

-126 DVVDEYYNK
+126 NVVNEYYDK

-152 KKALEENAYLAAEY
+152 KKVLEENAYLAAEY

-178 DPAKVIEKSMAH
+178 DPAKVIEKSMAQI
-190 VDNARLKELVSPM
+190 DKARLKEMVSPM

-219 RPSLQNRMLDEYV
+219 KPSLQSRMIDEYV
-232 KESVPKNRGEYIVRS
+232 KESVPKNRSEYIVRS

-290 VAGVGALMIDA
+290 VAGVGSLMIDA
-301 PAFSALGSSSSA
+301 PAFSAFGSSSSA

-327 KRIAQSVLNK
+327 KKIAQRVLNN
-337 SINSRMNPALANMV
+337 SINSRMNPALANKV

-359 IKYKIANAALGQG
+359 IKYKITNAALGQG

-383 IVDDLLVGN
+383 IVDDLLIGN

-407 LLGGVSSLASSPF
+407 LLGGASSLASSPF
-420 RVLSKGAG
+420 RALSKGAN

-465 DLFYDFSE
+465 DLFYDFGE

-502 KEFDLTPVEREE
+502 KEFDLTPIERDE
-514 IRNIGCNAT
+514 IKNIGCNVT
-523 ELVRDIEKE
+523 ELLRDIEKE
-532 LAMPNFGG
+532 LAMPSLGG
-540 FRSRARIRN
+540 IRSRERIRN
-549 IYADIMASKDVSA
+549 MYFNIMASKDVSA

-567 LMFLVDNKL
+567 LLFLVDNKL
-576 TSSPPVPFDYDIFR
+576 TSSPPIPFDYDIYR
-590 LHNGKYKV
+590 LYNGKYKV
-598 KLFDYDGHLIESNVL
+598 KLFDYDGHLIESNV
-613 SDEIGVRS
+613 SADEIGVRS
-621 SLMIMRPRIL
+621 SIMLLRPHIL
-631 KNRIEMY
+631 KNRIKMY
-638 NKELIS
+638 DKELIS

-657 YIAKNNVD
+657 YITKNNID

-670 DAVYNRLQETEVSP
+670 DAIYNRLQETEVSP
-684 RQQKIINDVLRR
+684 RQQKIINDILRR

-739 NEINAIEEYEFILRN
+739 NEVNAIEEYESVLRN
-754 EVERLKAGTSSS
+754 EVERLKSGTSSS

-772 NAASGVLVASDD
+772 NAASGVSIGSDD

-803 GTGEHIVRPINVLQK
+803 GTGEFIVRPINVSQK
-818 PKAGVVWNYYNNV
+818 PKDGIVWNYYNNV

-844 KEFSNKLG
+844 KELSHKFG
-852 VDIELI
+852 IDVELI

-867 EAGDT
+867 ET
-872 DAILEYNNQVKAYG
+872 DNATAIEEYNNQVRSFG
-886 WVVKGKVYIN
+886 WINKGKVCVN
-896 LPNCKGLE
+896 LPNCKELE

-913 VVGHYGLEKV
+913 VVGHHGLEKV

-930 FIEELYSRSSDDVRS
+930 FIEELYSKSSDDVRS

-955 HIDHYS
+955 HIDNYT

-970 IEKKW
+970 VEKKW

-980 RTMLQRFKEFI
+980 RTILQRFKEFI

-1015 LLALHCNYVRNK
+1015 LLALHCNYVRNR
-1027 VDPVK
+1027 VDPIK
-1032 HRKKVFGRFKSSHL
+1032 HRKEVFARFKSSHL
-1046 PEIEYND
+1046 PEFEYND

-1085 NYDRLDPNTQKIF
+1085 NYDRLDPNTQRIF

-1116 KYRMPSDGNSHAGEK
+1116 KYRMPSDDNSHAGEK
-1131 TISGERS
+1131 TISGERG

-1151 LEGNEHLSR
+1151 LESNEHLSR
-1160 KPLTQPN
+1160 KPLAQPN
-1167 GNANIIPERGDVKSF
+1167 G
-1182 YDKNVRADE
+1182 
-1191 FLGEKS
+1191 
-1197 ISGERSGAVPGN
+1197 
-1209 SSSGDLPFGGNEHL
+1209 
-1223 SHNPLTQPIGNA
+1223 TA

-1248 DKNVRADELFG
+1248 DKNVRADEL
-1259 EKTIS
+1259 
-1264 GERSGAIPGNSS
+1264 
-1276 SGDLHLE
+1276 
-1283 GNEHLSRKPLT
+1283 
-1294 QPNGNANIIPKRG
+1294 
-1307 DVKSFYDKNVRAD
+1307 
-1320 EFFGEKSISGE
+1320 FGEKSISGE

-1358 TQPNGNANIIQKTR
+1358 TQPIGNANIMQKTR
-1372 NAKLSAKKFL
+1372 NTKLSAKKFL

-1410 NSQSFYE
+1410 NSLSFYE
-1417 DLLVDGKIVRIRIS
+1417 DLLVGGKIVRIRIS

-1450 IVIKKDGTH
+1450 IVIKKDGVH
-1459 KDRGNH
+1459 KNHGRH

-1478 SPERAAH
+1478 SPERAAY
-1485 AIVRSIHDLI
+1485 AIVRGIHDLI

-1542 SSSFDNSPV
+1542 SNSFDNSPV

-1571 FLGNIAVEVLEGSS
+1571 FLGNIGVEVLEGSS

-1661 RQWRDSNESRLSGSF
+1661 RQWRDGSESRLSGSF

-1713 PGAVNKLS
+1713 PGGVNKLS

-1789 GQGTYPLAA
+1789 GQGTYPLLP
-1798 GNKSREKIYA
+1798 GINHGREYMHK

>member
-1 MLMNNNKKEKKEPFS
+1 MLMNNDKKEKKEPFS

-29 NVDEGQLAEDTSS
+29 NMNESPLADDISS
-42 GKQPVG
+42 GKQPAG

-76 IDALSKRWSAK
+76 IDALGKRWSAK
-87 PDQATGNARFK
+87 PDQTDGNARFK
-98 NSFASYML
+98 DSFASYML

-152 KKALEENAYLAAEY
+152 RKALEENAYLAAEY

-178 DPAKVIEKSMAH
+178 DPAKVIEKSLAH
-190 VDNARLKELVSPM
+190 VDNARLKEMVSPM

-232 KESVPKNRGEYIVRS
+232 KESVPKNRGEYIVRR

-258 QLSASGEKGVTNS
+258 QLSGSGEKGVTNS

-420 RVLSKGAG
+420 RALSKGAG

-465 DLFYDFSE
+465 DLFYDFNE

-502 KEFDLTPVEREE
+502 KEFDLTPAEREE

-532 LAMPNFGG
+532 LAMPNLGG

-772 NAASGVLVASDD
+772 NAASGVLIASDD

-818 PKAGVVWNYYNNV
+818 PKAGVVWNYYGNV
-831 FTQEKLEEHKAFA
+831 FTQDKLEEHKAFA

-1010 SEVEE
+1010 AEVEE
-1015 LLALHCNYVRNK
+1015 LLALHCNYVRNR

-1085 NYDRLDPNTQKIF
+1085 NYDRLDPNTQRIF

-1116 KYRMPSDGNSHAGEK
+1116 KYRMPSDDNSHAGEK

-1151 LEGNEHLSR
+1151 LESNEHLSR
-1160 KPLTQPN
+1160 KPLAQPN
-1167 GNANIIPERGDVKSF
+1167 G
-1182 YDKNVRADE
+1182 
-1191 FLGEKS
+1191 
-1197 ISGERSGAVPGN
+1197 
-1209 SSSGDLPFGGNEHL
+1209 
-1223 SHNPLTQPIGNA
+1223 TA

-1248 DKNVRADELFG
+1248 DKNVRADEL
-1259 EKTIS
+1259 
-1264 GERSGAIPGNSS
+1264 
-1276 SGDLHLE
+1276 
-1283 GNEHLSRKPLT
+1283 
-1294 QPNGNANIIPKRG
+1294 
-1307 DVKSFYDKNVRAD
+1307 
-1320 EFFGEKSISGE
+1320 FGEKSISGE

-1358 TQPNGNANIIQKTR
+1358 TQPIGNANIMQKTR
-1372 NAKLSAKKFL
+1372 NTKFSAKKFL

-1398 IIGNALNLVKSK
+1398 IIGNALNLNKSDS
-1410 NSQSFYE
+1410 SQSFYG
-1417 DLLVDGKIVRIRIS
+1417 DLLVGGKIVRIRIS

-1450 IVIKKDGTH
+1450 IVIKKDGVH
-1459 KDRGNH
+1459 KNHGRH

-1495 ANGKYVDYSGKAI
+1495 ANGKYVDYSGKAV

-1634 SRNIR
+1634 SRNIH

-1661 RQWRDSNESRLSGSF
+1661 RQWRDGNESRLSGSF

-1705 RLLPTGVE
+1705 RLLPTGLE
-1713 PGAVNKLS
+1713 PSAVNKLS

-1732 ILTGY
+1732 ILIGY
-1737 NASQHDAGVDL
+1737 NASQHDSGVDL

-1753 RLDDARLTSEERAE
+1753 RLNDARLTSEERAE

>member
-1 MLMNNNKKEKKEPFS
+1 MLMNNDKKEKKEPFS

-29 NVDEGQLAEDTSS
+29 NMNESPIADDISS
-42 GKQPVG
+42 GKQPAG
-48 QSTVTAP
+48 QTTVTAP

-76 IDALSKRWSAK
+76 IDALGKRWSVK
-87 PDQATGNARFK
+87 PDQADGNARFK
-98 NSFASYML
+98 DSFASYML

-141 MQHKDEAKARG
+141 MQHKDEAKAKGR
-152 KKALEENAYLAAEY
+152 KALEDNACLAAEY

-208 YDADKYIEDFV
+208 YNADKYIEDFV

-247 AVGNSLIGKLA
+247 AVGNSLIGKLV

-420 RVLSKGAG
+420 RALSKGAG

-465 DLFYDFSE
+465 DLFYDFNE

-514 IRNIGCNAT
+514 IGNIGCNAT

-532 LAMPNFGG
+532 LAMPNLGG

-567 LMFLVDNKL
+567 LLFLVDNKL

-657 YIAKNNVD
+657 YIAKNNVN

-818 PKAGVVWNYYNNV
+818 PKAGVVWNYYGNV
-831 FTQEKLEEHKAFA
+831 FTQDKLEEHKAFA

-955 HIDHYS
+955 QIDHYS

-1015 LLALHCNYVRNK
+1015 LLALHCNYVRNR

-1085 NYDRLDPNTQKIF
+1085 NYDRLDPNTQRIF

-1116 KYRMPSDGNSHAGEK
+1116 KYRMPSDDNSHAGEK

-1151 LEGNEHLSR
+1151 LESNEHLSR
-1160 KPLTQPN
+1160 KPLAQPN
-1167 GNANIIPERGDVKSF
+1167 G
-1182 YDKNVRADE
+1182 
-1191 FLGEKS
+1191 
-1197 ISGERSGAVPGN
+1197 
-1209 SSSGDLPFGGNEHL
+1209 
-1223 SHNPLTQPIGNA
+1223 TA

-1264 GERSGAIPGNSS
+1264 GERSGAVPGNSS

-1283 GNEHLSRKPLT
+1283 SNEHLSRKPLT
-1294 QPNGNANIIPKRG
+1294 QPNGNANII
-1307 DVKSFYDKNVRAD
+1307 
-1320 EFFGEKSISGE
+1320 
-1331 RSGAIPGNSSSGDLP
+1331 
-1346 FGGNEHLSHNPL
+1346 
-1358 TQPNGNANIIQKTR
+1358 QKTR
-1372 NAKLSAKKFL
+1372 NAMFLAKKFL

-1398 IIGNALNLVKSK
+1398 VIGQMLDFDKSK
-1410 NSQSFYE
+1410 SSQSFYG

-1542 SSSFDNSPV
+1542 SSNFDNSPV

-1571 FLGNIAVEVLEGSS
+1571 FLGNISVEVLEGSS

-1661 RQWRDSNESRLSGSF
+1661 RQWRDGNESRLSGSF
-1676 KEKYGISPD
+1676 KEKYGILPD

-1705 RLLPTGVE
+1705 RLRPTGVE

-1737 NASQHDAGVDL
+1737 NASQHDSGVDL
-1748 SRVAE
+1748 SRIAE
-1753 RLDDARLTSEERAE
+1753 NLNDARLTSEERAE

>member
-1 MLMNNNKKEKKEPFS
+1 MLMNNDKKEKKEPFS

-29 NVDEGQLAEDTSS
+29 NMNESPLADDISS
-42 GKQPVG
+42 GKQPAG

-76 IDALSKRWSAK
+76 IDALGKRWSVK
-87 PDQATGNARFK
+87 PDQADGNARFK

-106 PKDTPARRRKIYSLS
+106 PKDTPARHRKIYSLS

-152 KKALEENAYLAAEY
+152 RKALEENAYLAAES

-232 KESVPKNRGEYIVRS
+232 KESVPKNRGEYIVRR

-359 IKYKIANAALGQG
+359 IKYKITNAALGQG

-420 RVLSKGAG
+420 RALSKGAG

-465 DLFYDFSE
+465 DLFYDFNE

-532 LAMPNFGG
+532 LAMPNLGG

-720 LDGNSLLYVIE
+720 LDGNSLLYVID

-831 FTQEKLEEHKAFA
+831 FTPDKLEEHKAFA

-955 HIDHYS
+955 QIDHYS

-1010 SEVEE
+1010 AEVEE
-1015 LLALHCNYVRNK
+1015 LLALHCNYVRNR

-1085 NYDRLDPNTQKIF
+1085 NYDRLDPNTQRIF
-1098 REQTKMS
+1098 REQTEMS
-1105 EEEIMKELEHR
+1105 EEQIMKELEHR

-1138 GAVPGNSSSGDLH
+1138 GAVPGNSSSGDLHLESNEHLSRKPLAQPNGTANIIPERGDVKSFYDKNVRADELFGEKSISGERSGAIPGNSSSGDLH

-1191 FLGEKS
+1191 LFGEKS

-1235 NIIPERGDVKSFY
+1235 NIM
-1248 DKNVRADELFG
+1248 
-1259 EKTIS
+1259 
-1264 GERSGAIPGNSS
+1264 
-1276 SGDLHLE
+1276 
-1283 GNEHLSRKPLT
+1283 
-1294 QPNGNANIIPKRG
+1294 
-1307 DVKSFYDKNVRAD
+1307 
-1320 EFFGEKSISGE
+1320 
-1331 RSGAIPGNSSSGDLP
+1331 
-1346 FGGNEHLSHNPL
+1346 
-1358 TQPNGNANIIQKTR
+1358 QKTR
-1372 NAKLSAKKFL
+1372 NTKFSAKKFL

-1398 IIGNALNLVKSK
+1398 IIGNALNLNKSDS
-1410 NSQSFYE
+1410 SQSFYG
-1417 DLLVDGKIVRIRIS
+1417 DLLVGGKIVRIRIS

-1508 RTDYPYYDNGKI
+1508 RIDYPYYDNGKI
-1520 RYRLPGETG
+1520 RYLLPGETG

-1551 VRTASLG
+1551 VRTASLR

-1571 FLGNIAVEVLEGSS
+1571 FLGNIGVEVLEGSS

-1620 VDSYAGRSAAVERN
+1620 VDSYAGRSATVERN

-1661 RQWRDSNESRLSGSF
+1661 RQWRDGNELRLSGSF

-1685 EFKDMFPTVDEY
+1685 EFKDMFPMVDEY

-1705 RLLPTGVE
+1705 RLRPTGVE

-1737 NASQHDAGVDL
+1737 NASQHDSGVDL
-1748 SRVAE
+1748 SRIAE
-1753 RLDDARLTSEERAE
+1753 NLNDARLTSEERAE
-1767 LEDALEAYAM
+1767 LEDAIEAYAM

-1789 GQGTYPLAA
+1789 GQGTYPLAT